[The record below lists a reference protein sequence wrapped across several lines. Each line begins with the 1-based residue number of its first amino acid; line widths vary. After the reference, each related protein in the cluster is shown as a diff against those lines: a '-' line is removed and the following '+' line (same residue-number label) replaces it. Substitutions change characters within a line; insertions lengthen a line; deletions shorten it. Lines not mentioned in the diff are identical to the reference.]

1 MEMTFVWG
9 CIAFLL
15 SALFYL
21 LYVLVKLRQDLA
33 QNVSA
38 ATAQSS
44 EFARDLK
51 ILKME
56 LEEVRQANVGMGKTI
71 KTLGQYFSQLEQKF
85 NEVELFEPE
94 SKLYSRAAKLAEKGA
109 SVEEIMTE
117 CEIPRAEAELV
128 LSLRNKMSR

>member
-1 MEMTFVWG
+1 MEINLIWG
-9 CIAFLL
+9 GIAVLMLALLLAFFLIKQL
-15 SALFYL
+15 KQQL
-21 LYVLVKLRQDLA
+21 LQNERAASQKIDQLQRDIKVLNLELNEIRQ
-33 QNVSA
+33 S
-38 ATAQSS
+38 T
-44 EFARDLK
+44 
-51 ILKME
+51 
-56 LEEVRQANVGMGKTI
+56 VGVGKTV

-128 LSLRNKMSR
+128 LSLRNKMAR

>member
-1 MEMTFVWG
+1 MEIMILWG
-9 CIAFLL
+9 CIA
-15 SALFYL
+15 ALVLALMVAFYL
-21 LYVLVKLRQDLA
+21 IQQLKRAGVETNSLFLQQL
-33 QNVSA
+33 
-38 ATAQSS
+38 S
-44 EFARDLK
+44 EFERDAKVIKL
-51 ILKME
+51 E
-56 LEEVRQANVGMGKTI
+56 LEEIRQSSVGIGKNV